1 MAVTLTADRHPP
13 SSVVGHDSSARTWPW
28 WLVIAAALAG
38 LAVIESGGVDLRVP
52 LLRISAHN
60 PGPFA
65 YAVALIA
72 TAALIWRRQLA
83 WTLDLPALAEDVRR
97 RAPVWVVSL
106 AIGVALVSIVWNTW
120 TIGGSD
126 SHCYAAQARTF
137 ASGHVHVNES
147 LATEAPWPD
156 ATRTFAPVGFLPSQW
171 VPGEFLPVCAPGFSL
186 VLAPLV
192 RLWPSWQFW
201 LSPLSA
207 AVLVWAASRLGR
219 ALDDGLG
226 GVGTAL
232 LVATAP
238 IVLYQAVQPMNDV
251 PTAAA
256 LATAAA
262 CTWSSPQRPA
272 AAGAL
277 VGLGLLSRPNL
288 LPIVLPFVLT
298 FAGRTKRRE
307 LTAFLVAFVPIA
319 ALVPLLNTLVYGA
332 PLSSGYGDASALF
345 SFRHVAT
352 NAANYTRWILETM
365 SPLAVAALATPW
377 LLRRESPERRAIARG
392 LLLMAA
398 IVSACYIAYVPFDEW
413 WYLRFLLPAIPL
425 LCALTA
431 VAISRLGQVA
441 GPRGGL
447 VTMAV
452 VTALAWHGLTG
463 ARDRDVFR
471 LWRLEQRLSA
481 TASYLK
487 STAPDV
493 AAISV
498 QPNGAIHYELGQ
510 PVVSW
515 DSLDPRWL
523 DRTVGW
529 LGSRGYRPLLV
540 VDSSEDEAFRRRFGD
555 VSALGA
561 LDWPPRAIIHR
572 AVQVFDPA
580 DRARFL
586 AGEHVLTERV
596 SAPASRRAR

>member
-1 MAVTLTADRHPP
+1 MA
-13 SSVVGHDSSARTWPW
+13 
-28 WLVIAAALAG
+28 IAAALG
-38 LAVIESGGVDLRVP
+38 SLALLESGGVELRVP

-60 PGPFA
+60 PDPFA
-65 YAVALIA
+65 YAALLIA

-83 WTLDLPALAEDVRR
+83 WTMDLPALAADVRR
-97 RAPVWVVSL
+97 TAPLWVVSL
-106 AIGVALVSIVWNTW
+106 AVGVAIVSAMWNTW

-126 SHCYAAQARTF
+126 SHCYAEQARAF
-137 ASGHVHVNES
+137 AAGRVHVSEP
-147 LATEAPWPD
+147 LATGAPWPD
-156 ATRTFAPVGFLPSQW
+156 ATRTFAPVGFLPSPS

-192 RLWPSWQFW
+192 RLWPAAQFW
-201 LSPLSA
+201 LAPLSA

-219 ALDDGLG
+219 AIDDGLE
-226 GVGTAL
+226 GVGTAV

-238 IVLYQAVQPMNDV
+238 VVLYQAVQPMNDV

-262 CTWSSPQRPA
+262 FTWSSPQRPA

-288 LPIVLPFVLT
+288 LPIVLPFVLAL
-298 FAGRTKRRE
+298 AGRTKRHK
-307 LTAFLVAFVPIA
+307 LTAFLAAFCPIA
-319 ALVPLLNTLVYGA
+319 GLVPLLNTLVYGA
-332 PLSSGYGDASALF
+332 PLSSGYGEASALF
-345 SFRHVAT
+345 SFRHVPT
-352 NAANYTRWILETM
+352 NVANYGRWILETM

-377 LLRRESPERRAIARG
+377 LLRQEGPERRGIARD
-392 LLLMAA
+392 LLLTAA
-398 IVSACYIAYVPFDEW
+398 IVAACYIAYVPFAEW

-425 LCALTA
+425 LCALMA
-431 VAISRLGQVA
+431 VAINRLGQVA
-441 GPRGGL
+441 GPRAGL

-463 ARDRDVFR
+463 ARDREVFR

-498 QPNGAIHYELGQ
+498 QPNGAIRYELGQ

-523 DRTVGW
+523 DRAVGW
-529 LGSRGYRPLLV
+529 LRSRGYRPLLV
-540 VDSSEDEAFRRRFGD
+540 IDSSEDEAFRRQFRDF
-555 VSALGA
+555 SALGA
-561 LDWPPRAIIHR
+561 LDWPPRAIVHR

-586 AGEHVLTERV
+586 AGEHLPTEHV
-596 SAPASRRAR
+596 SARTTRRGR